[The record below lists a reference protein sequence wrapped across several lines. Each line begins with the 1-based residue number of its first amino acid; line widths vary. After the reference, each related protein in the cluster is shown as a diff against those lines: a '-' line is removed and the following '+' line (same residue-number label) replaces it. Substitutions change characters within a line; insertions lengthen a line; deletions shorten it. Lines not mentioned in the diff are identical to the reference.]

1 MEEKMRSV
9 WSMNARSV
17 SPTVE
22 ICAVVQ
28 PAIVVLSIISTGAF
42 PGIANASPRGPAP
55 FRVRA
60 FPTPENAAGS
70 PGVE

>member
-28 PAIVVLSIISTGAF
+28 PAIVVLSIISTVLTR
-42 PGIANASPRGPAP
+42 S
-55 FRVRA
+55 
-60 FPTPENAAGS
+60 
-70 PGVE
+70 